1 MLINVPSYSTLAVAF
16 LFVLGAEKSMLH
28 LPDFANFNMSNDV
41 TNTASTSQI

>member
-1 MLINVPSYSTLAVAF
+1 MYPPTVPWLYVAF

>member
-16 LFVLGAEKSMLH
+16 LFVFGAEKSMLH